1 MTHVSF
7 VKLCTLIS
15 PVLSINATMS
25 QIRTGK
31 GAITPE
37 IALHCLLR
45 WLSGGSYLDIR
56 LSTGISKTSFYRVVH
71 ECTRAILQVD
81 ELQYSFP
88 SSNDELCQA
97 CNDFKE
103 ISSHGVIDGCVA
115 CLDGLLLPIQTP
127 STTETG
133 HVKSYFSGHYQAY
146 GINVQAACDACCR
159 FVYASLAAPGGT
171 NDIVAF
177 QKTSLL
183 LVTMHMCALRI
194 YSPHFLVNRGYSRQ
208 KICIIIT

>member
-1 MTHVSF
+1 M
-7 VKLCTLIS
+7 KLCPLVS

-31 GAITPE
+31 GPIPTE

-45 WLSGGSYLDIR
+45 SLSGGSYLDIR
-56 LSTGISKTSFYRVVH
+56 LSAGISKTSFYCVVH

-88 SSNDELCQA
+88 ISHNELCQA

-103 ISSHGVIDGCVA
+103 ISSHEVIDGCVA
-115 CLDGLLLPIQTP
+115 CFYGLLLPIQTP
-127 STTETG
+127 ATTETG

-146 GINVQAACDACCR
+146 YGKNVQAACDAHC
-159 FVYASLAAPGGT
+159 
-171 NDIVAF
+171 
-177 QKTSLL
+177 
-183 LVTMHMCALRI
+183 
-194 YSPHFLVNRGYSRQ
+194 
-208 KICIIIT
+208 